1 MSQTEAGD
9 PEIHW
14 EFSLEGMMADESVGI
29 FEGKIVSART
39 RKRF

>member
-14 EFSLEGMMADESVGI
+14 EFSLEGMMADEPAGTL
-29 FEGKIVSART
+29 EGKTASART
-39 RKRF
+39 RKRL